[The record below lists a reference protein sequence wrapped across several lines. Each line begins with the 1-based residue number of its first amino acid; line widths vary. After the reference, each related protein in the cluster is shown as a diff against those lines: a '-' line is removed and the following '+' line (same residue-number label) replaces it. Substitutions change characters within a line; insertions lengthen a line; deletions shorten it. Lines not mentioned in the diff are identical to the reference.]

1 MPETTKSAPTAA
13 EKKAAKATTNLK
25 KAVEAKQKAQPWR
38 GPEHREAG
46 EGLAS
51 HPNTDIAPSGALHA
65 EGMRAAISRSTGN
78 R

>member
-1 MPETTKSAPTAA
+1 MAKTPQSAPTAA
-13 EKKAAKATTNLK
+13 EKKAAKATSNLK
-25 KAVEAKQKAQPWR
+25 AALEAKQKAQPWR

-65 EGMRAAISRSTGN
+65 EGMRASLSRSTGN

>member
-1 MPETTKSAPTAA
+1 MTKTATAKPTAA
-13 EKKAAKATTNLK
+13 EKKAAKATANLK
-25 KAVEAKQKAQPWR
+25 KAVEAKQKSQPWR
-38 GPEHREAG
+38 GPEHREAD

-65 EGMRAAISRSTGN
+65 EGMRAAISRSSGN